1 MNLVRFIA
9 KRYLF
14 SKKNTNAINIIS
26 AISVLIFTVGTA
38 VMIIIL
44 SFLNGLE
51 GLVKGMDDSFDPDIK
66 IEARFAKTFKADSI
80 RDLIQDVSGITKISN
95 TLEDNVVVRY
105 GDAQEIAKIK
115 GVDPAFKSVTNV
127 DTFIVYG
134 DYGLQ
139 KNGNEFAVF
148 GSAISSSLNIN
159 LESIQTKATLFVPK
173 KGVTYNQLNPDASLN
188 LQYVIPSGVIALNDD
203 GDKDL
208 IIASLP
214 LVQTLFD
221 VPGKVSGLEVKV
233 DEDEIAVTYESLK
246 AILGDDFL
254 VRNRSEQNEAA
265 YKVFKTEKWATFAIL
280 TLVVLIAAFNTIGAL
295 TMLVLEKKKDIQ
307 ILRSMGAPANT
318 IRNIFLSEGM
328 LITWVGIIV
337 GLIIGVGFV
346 WVQDVYGIVP
356 LEGSF
361 VEYFPVRLNPLD
373 LVGVVFVISLLGLL
387 ASIYPSFKA
396 AENA

>member
-1 MNLVRFIA
+1 M
-9 KRYLF
+9 
-14 SKKNTNAINIIS
+14 
-26 AISVLIFTVGTA
+26 
-38 VMIIIL
+38 MIIIL

-80 RDLIQDVSGITKISN
+80 RDLIQYVSGITKISN

-148 GSAISSSLNIN
+148 GSAISASLNIN

-233 DEDEIAVTYESLK
+233 DEDEIAETYESLK
-246 AILGDDFL
+246 SILGDDFL

-337 GLIIGVGFV
+337 GLIIGLGFV